1 MKLQNRVVAI
11 FAFTTILSFANTSFA
26 QFDEFKDFPIKIS
39 RVKINIEEGK
49 KIGFSGGQKLG
60 EPFPYGNI
68 VLSTFDH
75 GFRQRYDFYENDL
88 FFEKGIKSTVIEIFT
103 KEGFNLNKNNYDFAE
118 LEEYVKPKLA
128 ITIHIN
134 DFVYN
139 MRGSFGASIDIFR
152 SFLDLKIQVLSLTDN
167 TIVFERSIQDEYF
180 FKNYNNKFSFNFRYV
195 FNDALHQGIKN
206 LIYNEEFTDVILDFK
221 EKKTYENEQEAI
233 IIPKVSL
240 NKDMNAIVKKSLEST
255 VTISL
260 GRSIGSGAF
269 ITKDGLILTCSH
281 VVGNAKECDIILSN
295 NIKLKGKII
304 RNIPD
309 FDLALVQVEGIE
321 AIPLPLG
328 KSLEAEP
335 GDEVFTIGTP
345 SASQLG
351 QSVSKGIISG
361 KRVIDEK
368 SFIQTD
374 ANVNP
379 GNSGGPLINK
389 KGEII
394 GVVNMKIIRQ
404 GTEGIGF
411 AIPVDV
417 ALEKLNIVVNQ

>member
-1 MKLQNRVVAI
+1 MKLRLQ
-11 FAFTTILSFANTSFA
+11 FALTLFFATILFKNNVLA
-26 QFDEFKDFPIKIS
+26 QPEEFNGFPIKIS

-49 KIGFSGGQKLG
+49 KIGYSGGQKLG
-60 EPFPYGNI
+60 EPFPYGNFVI
-68 VLSTFDH
+68 AAFDH
-75 GFRQRYDFYENDL
+75 GFRKSYDFYEYDL
-88 FFEKGIKSTVIEIFT
+88 FFEKGIKTTVIDIFT
-103 KEGFNLNKNNYDFAE
+103 KEGFNLNKNNYDFTE

-139 MRGSFGASIDIFR
+139 MRGIFSASIDIFR

-167 TIVFERSIQDEYF
+167 TIVFERSLVDEYF
-180 FKNYNNKFSFNFRYV
+180 FKRYDNNYLYNFRYV

-206 LIYNEEFTDVILDFK
+206 LIYNEEFIDVILDFK

-233 IIPKVSL
+233 IIPKVPL

-260 GRSIGSGAF
+260 GKSIGSGAF

-281 VVGNAKECDIILSN
+281 VIGNAKECDIILSN
-295 NIKLKGKII
+295 NVKLKGKII

-309 FDLALVQVEGIE
+309 FDLALVQVEDIE
-321 AIPLPLG
+321 ANPFPLG
-328 KSLEAEP
+328 ISLDLEA
-335 GDEVFTIGTP
+335 GDDVYAIGTP
-345 SASQLG
+345 NSSLLG
-351 QSVSKGIISG
+351 QSVSKGIVSG
-361 KRVIDEK
+361 KRVSEEK
-368 SFIQTD
+368 SYIQTD
-374 ANVNP
+374 ASVSP

-404 GTEGIGF
+404 GTEGVGF
-411 AIPVDV
+411 AIPIDV
-417 ALEKLNIVVNQ
+417 AKEKLNIVVK